1 MRTNLDYRS
10 PPGHVCSPM
19 PTRDGCIDWLGR
31 VGTRLWVWP
40 PVGPFPVTPDCCSDL
55 CCPLRWWPGWW
66 QGRRVGSGQPVL
78 LAAAAAENPCSVHA
92 ERKRQTW
99 DGPSWLLL
107 APKAL
112 EEATCCDI
120 VHLCLGD
127 VIVDDLASHLGVWLL
142 QPQPPARPPAM
153 AGRLVA
159 PPLALRVPIL
169 HHLFDGDLGWVVP
182 RPLPP

>member
-78 LAAAAAENPCSVHA
+78 LAAAAAENPA
-92 ERKRQTW
+92 E
-99 DGPSWLLL
+99 
-107 APKAL
+107 
-112 EEATCCDI
+112 
-120 VHLCLGD
+120 
-127 VIVDDLASHLGVWLL
+127 
-142 QPQPPARPPAM
+142 PPAAPVGNDKRGMDRPGSCSRPKHWKKSPAVALSTSASATSSSMISPRTLVSGSSSLSLQVQPGRPPHGADSLHP
-153 AGRLVA
+153 RL
-159 PPLALRVPIL
+159 L
-169 HHLFDGDLGWVVP
+169 
-182 RPLPP
+182 